1 MNIKP
6 LIDAVEL
13 LEAAKL
19 ATFDEKD
26 RLEIGH
32 AIYKVR
38 CVLQKH
44 GVFVGTPEASEPQEQ
59 PLKNCK
65 TCKHWER
72 LELSDAHGFG
82 YCAARE
88 KTKHFNYGTTCE
100 FHDTAK

>member
-6 LIDAVEL
+6 LIDAVEI
-13 LEAAKL
+13 LEEAKL

-44 GVFVGTPEASEPQEQ
+44 GVFVGSTASQERKVEP
-59 PLKNCK
+59 
-65 TCKHWER
+65 
-72 LELSDAHGFG
+72 
-82 YCAARE
+82 
-88 KTKHFNYGTTCE
+88 
-100 FHDTAK
+100 